1 MSLVERFNELDP
13 AVRLKAGYG
22 VAVLLL
28 LAIVFSALHD
38 RIVSLEK
45 KRLSREADLA
55 EMMHLKQRH
64 QEASAGAQKLANRL
78 SAVTV
83 DDSVAK
89 LIDEIGIKGSNSQIK
104 PLKGDDRPGIIE
116 DAAEVKIEG
125 LSANEVVNLL
135 YKLEKGVK
143 PVVIKKANVKARY
156 DNPAKL
162 DLDLNLAI
170 LKPAPQEN
178 K

>member
-1 MSLVERFNELDP
+1 MSLAERFNEMDP
-13 AVRLKAGYG
+13 AARLKAGYG
-22 VAVLLL
+22 IAALLL
-28 LAIVFSALHD
+28 LAIAFSALQD
-38 RIVSLEK
+38 RIVKLEQK
-45 KRLSREADLA
+45 KISREVDLT

-116 DAAEVKIEG
+116 DAAEVKLEG
-125 LSANEVVNLL
+125 LSANEMVNLL
-135 YKLEKGVK
+135 YKLEKGAK
-143 PVVIKKANVKARY
+143 PVVIKKANIKTRY
-156 DNPAKL
+156 DDPAKL
-162 DLDLNLAI
+162 NLTLNLAI
-170 LKPAPQEN
+170 LKPAPQES